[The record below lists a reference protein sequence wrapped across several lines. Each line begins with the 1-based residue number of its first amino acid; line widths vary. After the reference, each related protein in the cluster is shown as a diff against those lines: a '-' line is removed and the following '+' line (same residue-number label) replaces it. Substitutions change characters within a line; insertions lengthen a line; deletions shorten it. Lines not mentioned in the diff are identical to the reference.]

1 MPATPTYSPFFHAL
15 ATART
20 QLATTCRYAR
30 YAEIRPVQPLKG
42 LWETRASSVSYRA
55 SVPAGHGGRGV
66 VLTYR
71 ALAPHGATLPC
82 EIVGSPSVLPQPIL
96 NSEFLI
102 LNWTYTFSAKERD
115 SETGL
120 SYFGSRY
127 YSSDLSIWLSVDPM
141 SDKYASLSPYVYC
154 ADNPV
159 KLVDPN
165 GEDYDVFITGE
176 GAEWVTQQLSD
187 TYQNLN
193 ITRDQFGRLHTN
205 VNDVSS
211 LTKDEKLIYDAIN
224 SNNVVVNMDV
234 TNNTRIQTE
243 FGDFKLDRAS
253 GFLGNRLSD
262 DKNMVFTRQVINKKK
277 LISTYYPKDRGRLI
291 AHELTES
298 YLGGRFS
305 LDNKCLAPPA
315 MWVDGQ
321 NPIIFNQFY
330 RYAHNNA
337 ILQPYNKGD
346 YRKMFCEGFSCNK
359 YIYDLFVEKALR
371 R

>member
-1 MPATPTYSPFFHAL
+1 VNPLTGIWATSVTVPCYWYGSPNGDVSGRGK
-15 ATART
+15 TAF
-20 QLATTCRYAR
+20 
-30 YAEIRPVQPLKG
+30 
-42 LWETRASSVSYRA
+42 YRA
-55 SVPAGHGGRGV
+55 FAPAGAGG
-66 VLTYR
+66 
-71 ALAPHGATLPC
+71 APT
-82 EIVGSPSVLPQPIL
+82 IVHCSLYIVHCWS
-96 NSEFLI
+96 F
-102 LNWTYTFSAKERD
+102 TFSAKERD

-159 KLVDPN
+159 RLVDPD

-205 VNDVSS
+205 VDDVSS